1 MSAIRYPALV
11 ATSRIRLSPGRERAA
26 GDLELFPQPPPRV
39 FPSGSHPLP
48 TRRPSAMDAPG
59 SDRSPG
65 FRRAR
70 PSLCLRFSAQVRLEA
85 DPCHSESSSP
95 SPRSSRRSRP
105 SRQPLPPPPRSHSTW
120 RRRAPATCCARSSGR
135 TSKRSR
141 PARTSPTR
149 GTQLVPGSAYPTI
162 VVRNGSTT
170 GVCNWDQPGPTVLA
184 ICSFSSGTGRLTQF
198 HLVVDVSVDADNVW
212 HWDGIYWFGPGH

>member
-1 MSAIRYPALV
+1 MSAIRYLASV
-11 ATSRIRLSPGRERAA
+11 ATSIIRLS
-26 GDLELFPQPPPRV
+26 
-39 FPSGSHPLP
+39 SG
-48 TRRPSAMDAPG
+48 
-59 SDRSPG
+59 RSP
-65 FRRAR
+65 RRRRSRAPPSRRRGSSPRDRIRSRPRTPSRRGRTWERQIAR
-70 PSLCLRFSAQVRLEA
+70 VPPCPPETVLRFSAQVRLET

-105 SRQPLPPPPRSHSTW
+105 SRPPLPPPPRSHSTW
-120 RRRAPATCCARSSGR
+120 RRPAPATCCARSQWTDFEAIAPG
-135 TSKRSR
+135 TDVTYTWDATR
-141 PARTSPTR
+141 PW
-149 GTQLVPGSAYPTI
+149 LAYPTI

-212 HWDGIYWFGPGH
+212 HWDGSYWFGPGH